1 MHKKLETKVMAL
13 RNATAIAK
21 NATACVYNS
30 KLPGCETIAG
40 RLGLVNKTRADTS
53 VELAAK
59 QKLQKAKAKFA
70 KEYKEKIM
78 AKRAV
83 AVAKLNAAK
92 EAQTKKK
99 LALVEALKGLEKSE
113 EARQGE
119 AEKAEKEAEKSL
131 AGRKKTDLEDET
143 RFNKARYI
151 TNFVKKA
158 KADVMKMK
166 IVNPVQGAIDKA
178 KKSVKDAQAEHEKD
192 VRTAQKAAGTA
203 AQASAKYDVAVD
215 VSTNNKATKKA
226 AAALRT
232 ADLKFHQETA
242 VAHLSKQEVNDAVE
256 DLEKHEMTFNALQSR
271 LVAKRATLTREAQKK
286 AMEEAPQRWK
296 QKLSEMKQQLAS
308 KNGGNATQPAAQ
320 PQAAAE
326 TPANGV
332 TETPA
337 KPEPTEQQD
346 VAEAQQQQDT
356 TAAAEKARVKQ
367 EAAERDAQNAE
378 NQAAQTEAKQ
388 GAEEKVASHEKDIR
402 AEDPQ
407 PADSENSSDEPPL
420 PPDDE
425 QPQPADSPSPE
436 QAALNRQVL
445 EDDANTP
452 PTTPTKY
459 NAQNTVNTGKKSIS
473 ATANAI
479 DNAQK
484 QVDEAKQEVLQT
496 GDIPVPP

>member
-1 MHKKLETKVMAL
+1 
-13 RNATAIAK
+13 
-21 NATACVYNS
+21 
-30 KLPGCETIAG
+30 
-40 RLGLVNKTRADTS
+40 
-53 VELAAK
+53 
-59 QKLQKAKAKFA
+59 
-70 KEYKEKIM
+70 
-78 AKRAV
+78 
-83 AVAKLNAAK
+83 
-92 EAQTKKK
+92 
-99 LALVEALKGLEKSE
+99 
-113 EARQGE
+113 
-119 AEKAEKEAEKSL
+119 
-131 AGRKKTDLEDET
+131 
-143 RFNKARYI
+143 
-151 TNFVKKA
+151 
-158 KADVMKMK
+158 
-166 IVNPVQGAIDKA
+166 
-178 KKSVKDAQAEHEKD
+178 
-192 VRTAQKAAGTA
+192 
-203 AQASAKYDVAVD
+203 
-215 VSTNNKATKKA
+215 
-226 AAALRT
+226 
-232 ADLKFHQETA
+232 
-242 VAHLSKQEVNDAVE
+242 VE